1 MHSTDYCLFC
11 YFQLRLAG
19 VGCQRR
25 LEEIRL
31 VAGAPPTSL
40 SVMQSP
46 FIQPFKLI
54 TPHIGKQ
61 LPSALNRSLPFASSP
76 SFVHRPVVHTFV
88 LGGSHISR
96 KHALHSTSNQ
106 RSVPLQS
113 TKQPALEQVQSSGAL
128 SLLTVLTHTLFP
140 LAHSAHDVSI
150 ETI

>member
-113 TKQPALEQVQSSGAL
+113 TKQPALEQVQSSSAHFHLGRT
-128 SLLTVLTHTLFP
+128 LTSHC
-140 LAHSAHDVSI
+140 AHSHSVPPDSLCS
-150 ETI
+150 